1 MNTKLFGLYS
11 IISPNYI
18 ISDQLHESLDKEQL
32 IDSSNSD
39 NGVYVIVFRVLNFKS
54 NTLVY
59 SYIHY
64 NTLFTNILILFL
76 LSRNIFMLNTYKEPG
91 NFLSFRPIK
100 KKDYLDKRYD
110 KLNELSL
117 SKTSHQD
124 MSDILDNVNMYV
136 TKENYI
142 YSALG
147 LISKLTY
154 LSHNDK
160 IAILVKMA
168 LNKYYKG
175 FICNILGSLERWY
188 FREDQKPQFFT
199 NFELLNLENLN
210 KVQLDGLGVKYE
222 ECDDN
227 GSNRL
232 ALLRWRLDN
241 DNHKPYINNMFH
253 HIRNNK
259 P

>member
-1 MNTKLFGLYS
+1 MKKDMYS

-18 ISDQLHESLDKEQL
+18 IYDQLHESLDKEQL
-32 IDSSNSD
+32 VDSSNSD

-54 NTLVY
+54 NILVY

-64 NTLFTNILILFL
+64 NILFTNILILLL

-91 NFLSFRPIK
+91 NFLSFID
-100 KKDYLDKRYD
+100 KDCLDKRYD

-160 IAILVKMA
+160 IAFLTKMA
-168 LNKYYKG
+168 LNKDYKG
-175 FICNILGSLERWY
+175 FICNILGSFERWY
-188 FREDQKPQFFT
+188 FR
-199 NFELLNLENLN
+199 
-210 KVQLDGLGVKYE
+210 
-222 ECDDN
+222 
-227 GSNRL
+227 
-232 ALLRWRLDN
+232 
-241 DNHKPYINNMFH
+241 
-253 HIRNNK
+253 
-259 P
+259 